1 MMNSFIM
8 KNKNIQQPIS
18 FWVEL
23 LKGSILVSDVNDDT
37 IVALCGHLADLGVLE
52 NAGEEKWKLA
62 PLSDSSLAVDQE
74 MEKRLN
80 ELCATERGF
89 ALRFFLKDPPPSQIT
104 DDSHVQGTSGSK
116 DNPKGNPQLLDQKTS
131 NLSNLQ
137 IVKKYGRQVQSFI
150 ELEKSYTEKL
160 LGPQTTL
167 KEARKIFN
175 FILSRM
181 QQKTE
186 PRSWEQLS
194 RRRHK

>member
-1 MMNSFIM
+1 MNG
-8 KNKNIQQPIS
+8 KNPQQSIS
-18 FWVEL
+18 SWVEL
-23 LKGSILVSDVNDDT
+23 LRGSILIPEVDNATVS
-37 IVALCGHLADLGVLE
+37 ALCCHLADLGVLE
-52 NAGEEKWKLA
+52 KSEGENWRLA
-62 PLSDSSLAVDQE
+62 QIGDSSLTVDEE
-74 MEKRLN
+74 MKKRLN
-80 ELCATERGF
+80 DLCVTEQGF
-89 ALRFFLKDPPPSQIT
+89 ALRFFLIDPPPIAN
-104 DDSHVQGTSGSK
+104 DNLYGEFSGAGHKSTT
-116 DNPKGNPQLLDQKTS
+116 NPQLLDQKTS

-160 LGPQTTL
+160 LGPQTTS

-175 FILSRM
+175 FILSRL

>member
-1 MMNSFIM
+1 MNG
-8 KNKNIQQPIS
+8 KNRQQSIS
-18 FWVEL
+18 SWVEL
-23 LKGSILVSDVNDDT
+23 LRGSILIPEADNATVS
-37 IVALCGHLADLGVLE
+37 ALCCHLIDLGVLE
-52 NAGEEKWKLA
+52 KSEDEFWQLA
-62 PLSDSSLAVDQE
+62 QSENSSLTVDEE
-74 MEKRLN
+74 MKKRLKDI
-80 ELCATERGF
+80 CVTEQGF
-89 ALRFFLKDPPPSQIT
+89 ALRYFLKDPPPIAN
-104 DDSHVQGTSGSK
+104 
-116 DNPKGNPQLLDQKTS
+116 DNLDEEVSEADHKLTTNPQLLDQRTS

-160 LGPQTTL
+160 LGPQTTS

-175 FILSRM
+175 FILSRL

>member
-1 MMNSFIM
+1 MNS
-8 KNKNIQQPIS
+8 KNPQQSIS
-18 FWVEL
+18 SWVEL
-23 LKGSILVSDVNDDT
+23 LRGSILIPEADNATVS
-37 IVALCGHLADLGVLE
+37 ALCCHLVDLGVLE
-52 NAGEEKWKLA
+52 KSDGENWRLA
-62 PLSDSSLAVDQE
+62 QSGDSSLTVDEE
-74 MEKRLN
+74 MKKRLN
-80 ELCATERGF
+80 DLCATEQGF
-89 ALRFFLKDPPPSQIT
+89 ALRYFLKDPPPIANDNLDEDVPEADHKS
-104 DDSHVQGTSGSK
+104 TS
-116 DNPKGNPQLLDQKTS
+116 NPQLLGQKTS

-160 LGPQTTL
+160 LGPHTTS

-175 FILSRM
+175 FILSRL

>member
-1 MMNSFIM
+1 M
-8 KNKNIQQPIS
+8 KDKNPQQPIS
-18 FWVEL
+18 SWVEL
-23 LKGSILVSDVNDDT
+23 LRGSVLIFDVDDAT
-37 IVALCGHLADLGVLE
+37 VMALCCHLADLGVLE
-52 NAGEEKWKLA
+52 KVKEENWKLV
-62 PLSDSSLAVDQE
+62 PDSDSSLTVEEQ
-74 MEKRLN
+74 MGKCLN
-80 ELCATERGF
+80 DLCATEQGF
-89 ALRFFLKDPPPSQIT
+89 ALRYFLKDPPVSQAT
-104 DDSHVQGTSGSK
+104 DDSHDQGTSGVENQSK
-116 DNPKGNPQLLDQKTS
+116 NNPQLLDQKTS

-150 ELEKSYTEKL
+150 ELEKSYTERL

-186 PRSWEQLS
+186 PRPWEQLS

>member
-1 MMNSFIM
+1 M
-8 KNKNIQQPIS
+8 KDRNPQQSIS
-18 FWVEL
+18 SWVAL
-23 LKGSILVSDVNDDT
+23 LRGSVLISDVDDAAVT
-37 IVALCGHLADLGVLE
+37 ALCGHLADLGVLE
-52 NAGEEKWKLA
+52 KAGDENWKLT
-62 PLSDSSLAVDQE
+62 PVSDSSLKVEEE

-80 ELCATERGF
+80 DLCATEQGF
-89 ALRFFLKDPPPSQIT
+89 ALRYFLKNPPPSPIANDTQ
-104 DDSHVQGTSGSK
+104 DQGTSEAEGTLKS
-116 DNPKGNPQLLDQKTS
+116 NLQLLDQKTS

-160 LGPQTTL
+160 LGPQTSL

-186 PRSWEQLS
+186 PRPWEQLS

>member
-1 MMNSFIM
+1 MND
-8 KNKNIQQPIS
+8 KNPHQSIS

-23 LKGSILVSDVNDDT
+23 LRGSILIPEADNATVT
-37 IVALCGHLADLGVLE
+37 ALCCHLADLGVLE
-52 NAGEEKWKLA
+52 KSGGEHWRLA
-62 PLSDSSLAVDQE
+62 QGWDSSLTFEEE
-74 MEKRLN
+74 MKKRLKDI
-80 ELCATERGF
+80 CVTERGF
-89 ALRFFLKDPPPSQIT
+89 ALRFFLKDPPPIANDNLDEGVSEAEE
-104 DDSHVQGTSGSK
+104 
-116 DNPKGNPQLLDQKTS
+116 NPKSNPQLLVQKSS

-150 ELEKSYTEKL
+150 ELEKNYTKKL
-160 LGPQTTL
+160 LGPQTTS

-175 FILSRM
+175 FILSRL